1 MMVKIELQRSG
12 GFMGR
17 PASANGSFDIDEAA
31 LVAKLNDAAR
41 EPNPMARDDFYY
53 TMVINGKEYNVD
65 AGKLKGELKKIFTKL
80 EGKLKIVP

>member
-1 MMVKIELQRSG
+1 MVTIELHRSG

-17 PASANGSFDIDEAA
+17 PASASGTFDIDESA

-53 TMVINGKEYNVD
+53 TMVVNGEEFDVN
-65 AGKLKGELKKIFTKL
+65 AAKLKGELKKIFTKL
-80 EGKLKIVP
+80 EGKLKIGP